1 MLKRMPIL
9 LSVLMVGCTPL
20 PVPLHDKVVD
30 LTDNKR
36 VVSIQLYNFVPKECL
51 SGHDPKPPVE
61 EYLQDYL
68 LFDVT
73 NTEKGALFTNLRR
86 SYIAGDHYA
95 DRRVVSLRDWKTH
108 KVENK
113 IRILQNWVDSCN
125 PPKSHL

>member
-30 LTDNKR
+30 LTDDKR

-51 SGHDPKPPVE
+51 SGRDPKPPVE

-73 NTEKGALFTNLRR
+73 NTEKGALFTNLHR

-95 DRRVVSLRDWKTH
+95 DRRVVPLRDWKTH
-108 KVENK
+108 KVESK

-125 PPKSHL
+125 PT

>member
-1 MLKRMPIL
+1 MLKRVPIL
-9 LSVLMVGCTPL
+9 LSILMVGCTPL
-20 PVPLHDKVVD
+20 LVPLHDKVVD

-36 VVSIQLYNFVPKECL
+36 VVSIQLYSFVSKECL
-51 SGHDPKPPVE
+51 SGRDPKPPVE

-95 DRRVVSLRDWKTH
+95 DRRVVPLRDWKTH
-108 KVENK
+108 KVDNK

-125 PPKSHL
+125 LPKSHL

>member
-1 MLKRMPIL
+1 MLKRVPIL
-9 LSVLMVGCTPL
+9 LSILMVGCTPL
-20 PVPLHDKVVD
+20 LVPLHDKVVD

-36 VVSIQLYNFVPKECL
+36 VVSIQLYSFVPKECL
-51 SGHDPKPPVE
+51 SGRDPKPPVE

-95 DRRVVSLRDWKTH
+95 DRRVVPLRDWKTH
-108 KVENK
+108 KVDNK

-125 PPKSHL
+125 LPKSHL